1 MTSILEQ
8 LFWGEL
14 NPSEE
19 PIPYSTEYEK
29 NTQAAAAREEKL
41 KATLNETQQG
51 LLVELLDAWAALSG
65 EEEQIR
71 FEQGFKLGVRFTR
84 EVWG

>member
-1 MTSILEQ
+1 MTSLLEQ

-19 PIPYSTEYEK
+19 HIPYSIEYQQNTE
-29 NTQAAAAREEKL
+29 AAAEREEKL
-41 KATLNETQQG
+41 KTMLDDSQQE
-51 LLVELLDAWAALSG
+51 LLSDLLDAWTALSG
-65 EEEQIR
+65 EEEQTR

-84 EVWG
+84 EIWG